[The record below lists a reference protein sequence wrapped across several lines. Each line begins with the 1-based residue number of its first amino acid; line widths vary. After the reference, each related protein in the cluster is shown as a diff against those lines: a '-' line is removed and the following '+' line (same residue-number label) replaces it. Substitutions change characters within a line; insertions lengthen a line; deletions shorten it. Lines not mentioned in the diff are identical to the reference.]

1 MILKRTLLLTS
12 LMLAGCGDDS
22 AETNEADEAML
33 QAAMNDTP
41 FMTPGVEPRFVPA
54 AEASLAEDDDVI
66 GVVVDGEARAYPVA
80 LMSGM
85 TTHVVND
92 LIGQTPIT
100 VTYCDR
106 TDCTRVFTDSGK
118 QSELNVGTGGFAN
131 DQMQVTVGDTM
142 YAQTSSDIPL
152 QDVEFVVMPW
162 SDWKQQHPK
171 TRVLISETASPDA
184 EVGPAMPVG
193 PVAPIGPTPSI

>member
-22 AETNEADEAML
+22 AETNEADEALL

-41 FMTPGVEPRFVPA
+41 FMTPGVEPKFVPA
-54 AEASLAEDDDVI
+54 ADASLAEDDDVI
-66 GVVVDGEARAYPVA
+66 GVVVDGEARAYPVSF
-80 LMSGM
+80 LSGM

-106 TDCTRVFTDSGK
+106 TDCTRVFTDSSK
-118 QSELNVGTGGFAN
+118 QSELDVGTGGFVAGE
-131 DQMQVTVGDTM
+131 MQITLGDNM

-162 SDWKQQHPK
+162 SDWKQQHPE
-171 TRVLISETASPDA
+171 TRVLVRETASPAA
-184 EVGPAMPVG
+184 EVGPAMPAG
-193 PVAPIGPTPSI
+193 PATPAGPTL